1 MSESYDFG
9 LEAETKAVHY
19 LRANGYEILDR
30 NFRFGKSE
38 VDIIAKY
45 QDFLVIVEVKARKSS
60 YFGLPESFVTP
71 KKIKLL
77 VRAVDHYIQK
87 NRLDLEVRFD
97 IITYLKVKEKWER
110 DHIKNAFYPHQ

>member
-19 LRANGYEILDR
+19 LTTNGYEILDR
-30 NFRFGKSE
+30 NFRFGKAE

-45 QDFLVIVEVKARKSS
+45 QGFLVIVEVKARTSS

-97 IITYLKVKEKWER
+97 IITYLKVKEKWQR